1 MKIKNLF
8 VLGAFLTMSGGVMAQ
23 TTITAGSAKLV
34 SDNIA
39 SLTYYYT
46 NTEIMGGFQTVVSL
60 PEGVTLD
67 EDAKKT
73 EKGLSINGGE
83 VTNSAVFYN
92 VSVPSGF
99 ECIGVK
105 ADDDGTTSDGTAYK
119 AGDVLLAC
127 FPVKAGVEYK
137 ATSTPLEL
145 FTLKL
150 TISNVEVKDNL
161 KKVAIN
167 GFGGCDTKG
176 TGGTDAAAKY
186 VASAESKVSP
196 VKALKEGDV
205 NGDEEVNVADVDSV
219 IEAIGE
225 AYFKNE
231 SADINADSEI
241 NVADVDFVI
250 ERIV

>member
-1 MKIKNLF
+1 MKN
-8 VLGAFLTMSGGVMAQ
+8 
-23 TTITAGSAKLV
+23 
-34 SDNIA
+34 
-39 SLTYYYT
+39 
-46 NTEIMGGFQTVVSL
+46 
-60 PEGVTLD
+60 
-67 EDAKKT
+67 
-73 EKGLSINGGE
+73 GLSINGGE
-83 VTNSAVFYN
+83 VSKSAVFYN

-105 ADDDGTTSDGTAYK
+105 ADVDGTTSDGTTYK

-127 FPVKAGVEYK
+127 FPVKAGAEYK

-145 FTLKL
+145 FKLKL
-150 TISNVEVKDNL
+150 TISNPEVKDNL
-161 KKVAIN
+161 KAVAIN

-176 TGGTDAAAKY
+176 TGGADAAAKY

-196 VKALKEGDV
+196 TKALKEGDV
-205 NGDEEVNVADVDSV
+205 NNDEEVNVADVDSV

-231 SADINADSEI
+231 AADINADSEI

>member
-1 MKIKNLF
+1 M
-8 VLGAFLTMSGGVMAQ
+8 LGAFLTLSGEVMAQ
-23 TTITAGSAKLV
+23 TTITAGSAKLI
-34 SDNIA
+34 SDNTA

-46 NTEIMGGFQTVVSL
+46 NTQIMGGFQMVVSL
-60 PEGVTLD
+60 PDGVTLG
-67 EDAKKT
+67 ENAKKT
-73 EKGLSINGGE
+73 AQGLSINGGE
-83 VTNSAVFYN
+83 VANNAVFYN

-99 ECIGVK
+99 ECIGVR
-105 ADDDGTTSDGTAYK
+105 ADIDGATSDGTAYK
-119 AGDVLLAC
+119 AGDVLLVC
-127 FPVKAGVEYK
+127 FPVKVGSEYK
-137 ATSTPLEL
+137 ATEIPSEL
-145 FTLKL
+145 CTLTL
-150 TISNVEVKDNL
+150 TIPDVAAKDNL
-161 KKVAIN
+161 KAVAIN

-176 TGGTDAAAKY
+176 TGGAEAAAKY

-196 VKALKEGDV
+196 EKALKEGDV

-231 SADINADSEI
+231 AADINADSEI